1 MIILKA
7 AVRLMP
13 TEPAFVLIKYTCRQS
28 VFAVDMT
35 MTTVTVITTITI
47 MIMIIIRIRIIIMMM
62 KMRA

>member
-35 MTTVTVITTITI
+35 MTTMTVIIT
-47 MIMIIIRIRIIIMMM
+47 IIMMM

>member
-35 MTTVTVITTITI
+35 MTTVTVITTI
-47 MIMIIIRIRIIIMMM
+47 IMMM